1 MPLSED
7 WDIRWDS
14 FHFPLYIFFCFV
26 LLKFIVRMITRNN
39 HLLGVISVGYIYYYG
54 ALRVFGQRFPWPNWT
69 ISLEEKVLWRFRFFS
84 YKKWKSFWWHDDDTL
99 YNCVAIGMKELDAMA
114 KDESNVKYKEV
125 ETTTTTT
132 KIYIYISKK
141 IYYAVKEYK
150 RDDCL
155 VSPTV
160 CCCCIYFSPS
170 KWGEKRKP

>member
-1 MPLSED
+1 MWYPSV
-7 WDIRWDS
+7 
-14 FHFPLYIFFCFV
+14 IF
-26 LLKFIVRMITRNN
+26 IITVHCAFLAKGSHDR
-39 HLLGVISVGYIYYYG
+39 IEP
-54 ALRVFGQRFPWPNWT
+54 FPWKKKFYDV
-69 ISLEEKVLWRFRFFS
+69 SGFCS